1 MSMSASIVEPHLG
14 FVCISLDN
22 VLTKNHM
29 DVRGLVC
36 HRLSAKEL
44 TSPWLYKSEWHT
56 QTLRAMS
63 RVERPWDT
71 IRIHVGVC
79 GPATAMVYGKVHGSW
94 ILLPPK
100 GLHRVVPSPHRPQHV
115 ALGRTGCALA
125 SCSTQE
131 SRSKPFPHMPCDGMD
146 EGKLTLHNCCRKDSW
161 P

>member
-1 MSMSASIVEPHLG
+1 MSGVWAATVLVPRNQPLLGCINLSGMHRHLG
-14 FVCISLDN
+14 RCL
-22 VLTKNHM
+22 
-29 DVRGLVC
+29 G
-36 HRLSAKEL
+36 
-44 TSPWLYKSEWHT
+44 
-56 QTLRAMS
+56 
-63 RVERPWDT
+63 VERSWDT
-71 IRIHVGVC
+71 IRNHVCVC
-79 GPATAMVYGKVHGSW
+79 GPATAMGYGKVHGSW